1 MTYWIDEL
9 NNPSSVERRRARV
22 VLVEMGRDAVPGLVA
37 ALSDPHVQVRQ
48 EVVKALEA
56 IGGEAAARGLVG
68 ALEDQDVGIRWLAA
82 EALGNLG
89 VAGLKPVLEALV
101 HDNGLSWLREGAQHV
116 LHFYKG
122 ELSKPLEQLLSALD
136 NSTITEALT
145 WEAGM
150 ALQSLDTMRDPARAE
165 TLHAW
170 R

>member
-9 NNPSSVERRRARV
+9 NNPSSVERRRARI
-22 VLVEMGRDAVPGLVA
+22 VLIEMGQDAVPGLVA
-37 ALSDPHVQVRQ
+37 ALNDPHVQVRQ

-56 IGGEAAARGLVG
+56 IGGDAAARGLVG

-82 EALGNLG
+82 EALGELG
-89 VAGLKPVLEALV
+89 TAGLKPVLEALV
-101 HDNGLSWLREGAQHV
+101 HDNGMSWLREGAKHV

-122 ELSKPLEQLLSALD
+122 ELNKPLEQLLSALD

-145 WEAGM
+145 WDAGV
-150 ALQSLDTMRDPARAE
+150 ALQSLGAMNRQAQAE

-170 R
+170 K